1 MAIKIKFIIMHYLTL
16 SISDYKRICKNRFS
30 KAISKIGIVIT
41 TKSFYDQLEETFR
54 QSEMITTRNEILKND
69 YLILKKYKEMS
80 LVNNDTILEAFEV
93 MSESSSQLRQ
103 DLFCLIV
110 NGWKE
115 SGYFVDFGA
124 TNGKHLSNSWILE
137 HKYKWRGIVAEPNPR
152 YHEELKKNRKAD
164 IELACIWDESGEL
177 LDFIDAGELSK
188 NMDIDVFDNHKRY
201 GKVIQVTSISLNDL
215 LDKYNAPLFIEYLS
229 IDTEGSEYRILKA
242 LNFERFTFGCITV
255 EHNQTK
261 NRDLIFKLL
270 SEKGYRRVLTDFSA
284 FDDWYVHRSLA
295 LPI

>member
-1 MAIKIKFIIMHYLTL
+1 MHYLTL
-16 SISDYKRICKNRFS
+16 SISDYTRIGKNRLS
-30 KAISKIGIVIT
+30 KAISKLGIIVT
-41 TKSFYDQLEETFR
+41 TKSFYDQLEATFR
-54 QSEMITTRNEILKND
+54 QSELISTRNDIFKND
-69 YLILKKYKEMS
+69 YAILKKYKEIG
-80 LVNNDTILEAFEV
+80 LVTNDTILEAFEV

-137 HKYKWRGIVAEPNPR
+137 HKYKWTGIVAEPNPL
-152 YHEELKKNRKAD
+152 YHEELKKNRQAE
-164 IELACIWDESGEL
+164 IELACIWDKSGEL

-188 NMDIDVFDNHKRY
+188 NMDVDVLDNHKRY
-201 GKVIQVTSISLNDL
+201 GKVLHVNSISLNDL
-215 LDKYNAPLFIEYLS
+215 LDKYHAPSYIDYLS

-242 LNFERFTFGCITV
+242 FNFERYTFRCITV

-261 NRDLIFKLL
+261 NRDLILKLL